1 MPLVDTGF
9 QKGIIEE
16 SVRVKLESRLKG
28 YPPRPKVALT
38 KRDYLA
44 MVGIE
49 DLRLKESNV
58 LHKRLQ

>member
-16 SVRVKLESRLKG
+16 GVWVKLESRLKG

-38 KRDYLA
+38 KRGYLP
-44 MVGIE
+44 MVGTE
-49 DLRLKESNV
+49 DFRLKESKV
-58 LHKRLQ
+58 LYKQLK